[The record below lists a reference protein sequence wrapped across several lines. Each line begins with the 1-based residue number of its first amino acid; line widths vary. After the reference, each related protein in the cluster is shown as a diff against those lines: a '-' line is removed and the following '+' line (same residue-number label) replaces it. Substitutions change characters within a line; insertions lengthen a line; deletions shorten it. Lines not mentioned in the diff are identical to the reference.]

1 MPTDDTPDA
10 LEEERRLRER
20 EQAVKEQDPH
30 ERGPGAGS
38 GDPLA
43 DDDER
48 KPTPPGP
55 EAQQP
60 RG

>member
-1 MPTDDTPDA
+1 MATGEKPDA
-10 LEEERRLRER
+10 VDRER
-20 EQAVKEQDPH
+20 ELRQREQATKEQDPH
-30 ERGPGAGS
+30 ERNPEAGS

-43 DDDER
+43 DDER
-48 KPTPPGP
+48 KPAPPGP